1 MMSMEVWKKYS
12 IQTMKEREYER
23 VKRREKK
30 KKRERK
36 RERKYEIRPFSCRE
50 LSIMAV

>member
-30 KKRERK
+30 KKERK
-36 RERKYEIRPFSCRE
+36 KEREK
-50 LSIMAV
+50 V